1 MKTLIRWAPV
11 VLVSGVAVACQ
22 VSRLLHPSGGGGD
35 PPPDT
40 VPARVAFATQPNS
53 AGIGQAITP
62 PVAVVVTDS
71 AGNPVI
77 GYTGSVTVALGA
89 NPTGATLSGANTATA
104 VNGVAAFPGLSLNK
118 AGTGYTLTAAASG
131 LAGATSA
138 TFDVMSRPTPPPTHL
153 VFTVQPATTQAGVTM
168 TPAVQ
173 VTVQDSTGSTSLGY
187 NGTVTVALGNNPGGG
202 TLSGTTTVAVSG
214 GVASFGDLKLDR
226 AGTGYTLVATASGL
240 AGATSQSFDITA
252 PPPPPAMATALKFTG
267 EPQSAQTGVSIGTI
281 TVAAVDSTG
290 ATVTD
295 FSGTVTLAIGAN
307 PGGGTLSGTTSTATS
322 GGVAT
327 FSGLS
332 IDKAGTGYTLTATT
346 LGLNSA
352 TSTSFEIT
360 AQSPPPTTGSLTVTT
375 STSGSNLDPDGYTVS
390 VDGGASQS
398 ISDNGSVT
406 FSNLSAGSHTV
417 TLSGLAS
424 NCQAGSASQTA
435 SVPAGGSASASF
447 AVTCQASPPPNQPPV
462 VNAGGNQTQVVA
474 VLYTLNA
481 SFSDPDANGPWTF
494 TINWGD
500 GSSSSGS
507 VSTQGAISPTH
518 TYAVTGNYQI
528 IVSVTDAGGLTG
540 SDSKTLTV
548 IL

>member
-1 MKTLIRWAPV
+1 
-11 VLVSGVAVACQ
+11 
-22 VSRLLHPSGGGGD
+22 
-35 PPPDT
+35 
-40 VPARVAFATQPNS
+40 
-53 AGIGQAITP
+53 
-62 PVAVVVTDS
+62 
-71 AGNPVI
+71 
-77 GYTGSVTVALGA
+77 
-89 NPTGATLSGANTATA
+89 
-104 VNGVAAFPGLSLNK
+104 
-118 AGTGYTLTAAASG
+118 
-131 LAGATSA
+131 
-138 TFDVMSRPTPPPTHL
+138 
-153 VFTVQPATTQAGVTM
+153 
-168 TPAVQ
+168 
-173 VTVQDSTGSTSLGY
+173 
-187 NGTVTVALGNNPGGG
+187 
-202 TLSGTTTVAVSG
+202 
-214 GVASFGDLKLDR
+214 
-226 AGTGYTLVATASGL
+226 
-240 AGATSQSFDITA
+240 
-252 PPPPPAMATALKFTG
+252 MATALKFTG
-267 EPQSAQTGVSIGTI
+267 EPQSAQTGASIGTI

-307 PGGGTLSGTTSTATS
+307 PGGGTLSGTASTATS

-332 IDKAGTGYTLTATT
+332 IDKAGTGYTLAATT

-360 AQSPPPTTGSLTVTT
+360 AQTPPPTTGSLTVTT
-375 STSGSNLDPDGYTVS
+375 STSGSNLDPDGYAVG
-390 VDGGASQS
+390 VDGGVSQS

-406 FSNLSAGSHTV
+406 FSNLSSGSHTV

-424 NCQAGSASQTA
+424 NCQSGSTSQTA
-435 SVPAGGSASASF
+435 SVPAGGSASVSF

-494 TINWGD
+494 AINWGD

-507 VSTQGAISPTH
+507 VSAQGAISPTH

-528 IVSVTDAGGLTG
+528 TVSVTDAGGLTG